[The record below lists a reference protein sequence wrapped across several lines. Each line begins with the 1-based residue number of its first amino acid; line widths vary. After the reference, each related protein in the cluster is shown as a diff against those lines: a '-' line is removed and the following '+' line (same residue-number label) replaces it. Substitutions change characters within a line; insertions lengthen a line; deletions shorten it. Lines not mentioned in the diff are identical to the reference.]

1 MSSRDRTAVRPGRW
15 TTPLLVLTGWASV
28 VFAVGT
34 AVHAFV
40 VVDEQT
46 LTRMMVLAGADPGQ
60 APGFLAGFRV
70 VGCLY
75 LVGNALGVLALRRRP
90 SRWLFWMVLVVNAT
104 QAAGVLLV
112 PPEVFTAAWERFGVA
127 GVLPSLVT
135 DVGALVLVVVL
146 VTASGITRATWGQVR
161 GFDPVAGNH
170 PA

>member
-1 MSSRDRTAVRPGRW
+1 MSLRDRTAVRPGRW
-15 TTPLLVLTGWASV
+15 ATPLLVLTGWASV
-28 VFAVGT
+28 VFTVGT

-60 APGFLAGFRV
+60 APGFLIGFRV

-90 SRWLFWMVLVVNAT
+90 SRWLFWVVLVVNGT

-112 PPEVFTAAWERFGVA
+112 PPEVFTAAQERFGVV
-127 GVLPSLVT
+127 GLLPSLVT

-146 VTASGITRATWGQVR
+146 VTASAITRATWGQVR
-161 GFDPVAGNH
+161 GLGRA
-170 PA
+170 ATST